1 MARDCRAQLVE
12 GANTVTHD
20 NSASMSYRLYMASQT
35 ILALTAYGAAGSFTP
50 GPNNLMLMTSGTNF
64 GIRRSVRHLTGVCVG
79 FTLMVL
85 VIGLG
90 LAGLFRAWPPA
101 LKILTLASIAYTLWL
116 AWKIARA
123 RRPLQ
128 DAEGAA
134 RRPIGFCQAAA
145 FQWVNPK
152 AWTMGLS
159 TITLFAPHQDV
170 RSVLL
175 VTGVYGLL
183 TIGAT
188 WTWLVT
194 GLSIRRWLSSDGRL
208 KAFNY
213 TMALLLVG
221 SIGLALA

>member
-1 MARDCRAQLVE
+1 ME
-12 GANTVTHD
+12 MH
-20 NSASMSYRLYMASQT
+20 T

-64 GIRRSVRHLTGVCVG
+64 GVRSSLCHLAGVCVG

-101 LKILTLASIAYTLWL
+101 LNILTVVSVAYTLWL

-123 RRPLQ
+123 GRPSQ
-128 DAEGAA
+128 DAAEVA
-134 RRPIGFCQAAA
+134 RGQPIGFWQAAA

-159 TITLFAPHQDV
+159 TITLFAPDQELH
-170 RSVLL
+170 SVLII
-175 VTGVYGLL
+175 TGVYGLL

-188 WTWLVT
+188 WTWLLM
-194 GLSIRRWLSSDGRL
+194 GLPIRRWLSSDRRL

-213 TMALLLVG
+213 TMALLLVA
-221 SIGLALA
+221 SIGLALL